1 MEIKFEIAQL
11 AELPTIV
18 HIYNEIIPSRLATAD
33 LEPVSV
39 QSREAWF
46 ASFQPDSRPLWVM
59 KTTSGTI
66 AGWVSLESFYGRP
79 AYGNTAEISIYID
92 EAFRHHGL
100 GQQALTYVFDHLA
113 TLDLNTIVAF
123 IFSHNLP
130 SQGLFKKN
138 GFERWGHLP
147 NVAKMDGQRRSL
159 DIFGRH
165 FDN

>member
-1 MEIKFEIAQL
+1 MQISFEIATH
-11 AELPTIV
+11 AELPAIV

-39 QSREAWF
+39 ASREDWF
-46 ASFQPDSRPLWVM
+46 TSFDPTSRPLWVI
-59 KTTSGTI
+59 KTSDGKI

-79 AYGNTAEISIYID
+79 AYGQTAEISIYID
-92 EAFRHHGL
+92 KDFRHHGL
-100 GQQALTYVFDHLA
+100 GQQSLDFVFKQLTALK
-113 TLDLNTIVAF
+113 LDTIVAF
-123 IFSHNLP
+123 IFSHNIP

-159 DIFGRH
+159 DILGRH
-165 FDN
+165 FN